1 VRAYSRAPFAA
12 ATYAIMPPVNS
23 DAARSAALLAW
34 PEDAGRLDA
43 GAGAELRRPFDSR
56 ARPPALPVRIAQALA
71 VKRGR
76 LGWEASVLE
85 PLVRARRAALG
96 AAAAGPP
103 RVLIRVDEFPHAR
116 AFDSSGAFGTA
127 RFRRFHAVLAEAGI
141 PYLLAISPRVSRDY
155 LDPRVAES
163 RGLDEGEVEQLLEL
177 RRDGVV
183 FGLHGCDHRSRYAS
197 PRRRSEFCGLSRD
210 AAARRIDAARK
221 TFNDLGLEMPVFVP
235 PFNRFDASQ
244 YGLLAERFEVVCGGP
259 ESVRLLGFGPTPEW
273 RGESVYLPSYPPLY
287 GTAAEAMAGIE
298 RMSEL
303 EAALWAPVTLHWGWE
318 ARDDFDGLRRLCAE
332 LGERAAS
339 WLEFLTAVRSS
350 QASG

>member
-1 VRAYSRAPFAA
+1 
-12 ATYAIMPPVNS
+12 MKS
-23 DAARSAALLAW
+23 DQARSAALLAW
-34 PEDAGRLDA
+34 PEDARHLDA
-43 GAGAELRRPFDSR
+43 TAGAELRRPFRSR
-56 ARPPALPVRIAQALA
+56 AKPPGLPVRIAQAVA

-96 AAAAGPP
+96 AAANGRP

-116 AFDSSGAFGTA
+116 GFDSSGPFGTD

-163 RGLDEGEVEQLLEL
+163 RGLDEAEAEQLQEL

-210 AAARRIDAARK
+210 AAARRIDEARK
-221 TFNDLGLEMPVFVP
+221 TFDDLGLETPVFVP

-259 ESVRLLGFGPTPEW
+259 ESVRLLGFGATPEW

-287 GTAAEAMAGIE
+287 GTAAEAMVGIE
-298 RMSEL
+298 RMTEL

-318 ARDDFDGLRRLCAE
+318 AKDNFAGLRRLCAGLE
-332 LGERAAS
+332 GRAAD

-350 QASG
+350 RTAG